1 MKMFMKMFNNK
12 KQIKSTN
19 NNQLPTTN
27 SCKLFVSSW
36 KLPGRAN
43 GEANLQQPTTNHQQL
58 LVRCCKLVVSS
69 WRLPFR
75 RGFTLIEVL
84 IFLGIFTA
92 IMVVFL
98 TVLISVS
105 SVQIR
110 NISSNEV
117 NQQSQFLLST
127 IQRYVESSSLID
139 MPKDVTTSTLK
150 LRMARDSEDPT
161 YIYLN
166 TSDNIVYLK
175 QTNSGTPQA
184 LTTSRVKVTT
194 LNFTKKSN
202 PGAKDTVN
210 ISFVMEYN
218 TDNIK
223 QKFVRNLFTSIARV
237 SAATFDSDIRAS
249 TTNTYKIGAQAGEWQ
264 SINNTIFFSGSNV
277 GIGVSSPQMTLEIN
291 GGLRLNTTAGRPTCS
306 ATTRG
311 TFWVIQSGSGVKD
324 YVQVCVKNA
333 SDTYEWVN
341 LY

>member
-1 MKMFMKMFNNK
+1 MKNNK
-12 KQIKSTN
+12 
-19 NNQLPTTN
+19 
-27 SCKLFVSSW
+27 
-36 KLPGRAN
+36 
-43 GEANLQQPTTNHQQL
+43 
-58 LVRCCKLVVSS
+58 
-69 WRLPFR
+69 
-75 RGFTLIEVL
+75 GFTLIEVL
-84 IFLGIFTA
+84 VFLAIFTI
-92 IMVVFL
+92 IMTVFL
-98 TVLISVS
+98 AVLISIS
-105 SVQIR
+105 GVQVR

-117 NQQSQFLLST
+117 SQQSQFLLLT

-139 MPKDVTTSTLK
+139 MPADVTTSTLK
-150 LRMARDSEDPT
+150 LRMARDSEDPI

-184 LTTSRVKVTT
+184 LTTPRVKITT

-202 PGAKDTVN
+202 PGAKDTVS

-223 QKFVRNLFTSIARV
+223 QKFVRNLLTSIARV

-277 GIGVSSPQMTLEIN
+277 GIGISSPQMTLEIN
-291 GGLRLNTTAGRPTCS
+291 GGLRLNTTATKPTCS

-311 TFWVIQSGSGVKD
+311 TFWVVQSGAGVKD

-341 LY
+341 LYL

>member
-19 NNQLPTTN
+19 NNQLPTNN
-27 SCKLFVSSW
+27 SC
-36 KLPGRAN
+36 R
-43 GEANLQQPTTNHQQL
+43 L
-58 LVRCCKLVVSS
+58 LVRSCRLVVGNYK
-69 WRLPFR
+69 LPFR

-139 MPKDVTTSTLK
+139 MPADVTTSTLK

-166 TSDNIVYLK
+166 TSDKDNIVYLK

-264 SINNTIFFSGSNV
+264 SINNTLFFSGSNV